1 MVKIGYLTHKNKRK
15 QMKINENEKTPISEE
30 ILFICGLIVI
40 IFFSF
45 MIIRRGYHLTMYPRY
60 TIAYVDKHVRNRNTD
75 LFFYVNGIRY
85 NVSRSNTLLR
95 PDTRFYVKFSS
106 KNPNINKVR
115 DRVPDFI
122 HNPPSDG
129 WEREPTYEYGNEVY
143 DYNGKYLG
151 KIKPYV
157 PYR

>member
-1 MVKIGYLTHKNKRK
+1 MQN
-15 QMKINENEKTPISEE
+15 NENEKTSILHE
-30 ILFICGLIVI
+30 ILAICGLIAI
-40 IFFSF
+40 ICSLLFF
-45 MIIRRGYHLTMYPRY
+45 IISCYQLTMYPRY

-115 DRVPDFI
+115 GRVPDFI
-122 HNPPSDG
+122 HNPPSNG

-157 PYR
+157 PYQ

>member
-1 MVKIGYLTHKNKRK
+1 MVKIGYITHKNKRK
-15 QMKINENEKTPISEE
+15 QMKNNENEKTPISEE
-30 ILFICGLIVI
+30 ILFIYGLIEIV
-40 IFFSF
+40 FFSF
-45 MIIRRGYHLTMYPRY
+45 MTIKSCYHLTMYPRY
-60 TIAYVDKHVRNRNTD
+60 TIAYVDKHVHNRDTD

-85 NVSRSNTLLR
+85 NVSRSNLLR
-95 PDTRFYVKFSS
+95 PDTRYYVKFSS
-106 KNPNINKVR
+106 KNPDINSVR

-122 HNPPSDG
+122 HKPPTDG

-157 PYR
+157 PYQ

>member
-1 MVKIGYLTHKNKRK
+1 
-15 QMKINENEKTPISEE
+15 MKINENEKRS
-30 ILFICGLIVI
+30 ILDDILAMWGLIAIV
-40 IFFSF
+40 FFSF

-60 TIAYVDKHVRNRNTD
+60 TIGYVDKYVYNTD
-75 LFFYVNGIRY
+75 TELFFYVNNKRY
-85 NVSRSNTLLR
+85 NVNLSKTLLR
-95 PDTRFYVKFSS
+95 LDTRYYIKFSS
-106 KNPNINKVR
+106 KNPDINKVR

-122 HNPPSDG
+122 HNPPTDG

-157 PYR
+157 P